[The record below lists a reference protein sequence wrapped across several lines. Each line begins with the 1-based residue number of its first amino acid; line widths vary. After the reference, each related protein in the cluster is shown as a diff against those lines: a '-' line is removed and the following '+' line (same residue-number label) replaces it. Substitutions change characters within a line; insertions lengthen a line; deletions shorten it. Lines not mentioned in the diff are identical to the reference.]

1 MRRLLRVF
9 LYRRV
14 GSEIVSSETSDK
26 IGTIQ
31 RRLAWPLRKD
41 DTHKSRNGP
50 NFFSLSA
57 FFPCSIAIGLLFL
70 CSFLLLRSAVVF
82 LVLVGQSMDAGP
94 LPRSLIHTNADASV
108 RVRFSRMMCC
118 PWSEAPLRGKRL
130 SDITNTVSS
139 GTAGMMGADVDR
151 GNSNVISCR
160 ISKDCIVQL
169 MKENTALLNLPAENN
184 KIIELSSTELQKLQF
199 ELQKTSQQNWQL
211 ARANSHMLGELNL
224 GKDREKEKLIKDLLN
239 KIGSEVGTTKCEE
252 VEANATQLA
261 NDKKI
266 CNPNKKR
273 KLKPQ
278 SLGPTALVHQVAS
291 EGKVD
296 GRRRRSLRTKSSGL
310 KSESCEF
317 VNDLLKRD
325 DGGSPVTHQVGLEE
339 KVVGRRSSFRTRS
352 CSLKSESHESMELHK
367 IDDAILPVTCL
378 VPSEE
383 KIDGRSRKSLRRRSD
398 YLKSESCEPTENSV
412 KMEDAKFL
420 VYTIK
425 NERVSYWS
433 WRLLYFFRIK
443 YFC

>member
-1 MRRLLRVF
+1 
-9 LYRRV
+9 
-14 GSEIVSSETSDK
+14 
-26 IGTIQ
+26 
-31 RRLAWPLRKD
+31 
-41 DTHKSRNGP
+41 
-50 NFFSLSA
+50 
-57 FFPCSIAIGLLFL
+57 
-70 CSFLLLRSAVVF
+70 
-82 LVLVGQSMDAGP
+82 MDAGP
-94 LPRSLIHTNADASV
+94 LPRSLTHTNADASGE
-108 RVRFSRMMCC
+108 SNRMMK
-118 PWSEAPLRGKRL
+118 AHDVLPLVGSAAARKRL

-139 GTAGMMGADVDR
+139 GRAGMMGADVDQ
-151 GNSNVISCR
+151 GNSNVISCPS
-160 ISKDCIVQL
+160 SKDCIVQL
-169 MKENTALLNLPAENN
+169 MKENTALLQLLAEKN
-184 KIIELSSTELQKLQF
+184 KIIELSSTESQKLQF

-211 ARANSHMLGELNL
+211 ARANSHMLAELNL
-224 GKDREKEKLIKDLLN
+224 GKDRLKVLQHELGCTLSILKLKTSELEEKEKLIKELLN
-239 KIGSEVGTTKCEE
+239 KIGSEVGSTRCEE

-273 KLKPQ
+273 KLKQQP
-278 SLGPTALVHQVAS
+278 LGPTALVHQVAS

-325 DGGSPVTHQVGLEE
+325 DGRSPMTHRVGLEE
-339 KVVGRRSSFRTRS
+339 RVVGRRSSFRTRS

-367 IDDAILPVTCL
+367 IDDAILPVNFQ

-383 KIDGRSRKSLRRRSD
+383 KIDGRRKSLRRRSS

-425 NERVSYWS
+425 NENLHEETIAHGDCSTSSISNISVERVKNEKQNSIGSSELGNQEGQRRSSVGRPLRKAAEKVGSYKEMNLNVKMRRS
-433 WRLLYFFRIK
+433 E
-443 YFC
+443 

>member
-1 MRRLLRVF
+1 
-9 LYRRV
+9 
-14 GSEIVSSETSDK
+14 
-26 IGTIQ
+26 
-31 RRLAWPLRKD
+31 
-41 DTHKSRNGP
+41 
-50 NFFSLSA
+50 
-57 FFPCSIAIGLLFL
+57 
-70 CSFLLLRSAVVF
+70 
-82 LVLVGQSMDAGP
+82 
-94 LPRSLIHTNADASV
+94 
-108 RVRFSRMMCC
+108 MCC
-118 PWSEAPLRGKRL
+118 PWTEALLRGKRL

-139 GTAGMMGADVDR
+139 GTAGMMGADVDQ
-151 GNSNVISCR
+151 GNSNVISCP

-169 MKENTALLNLPAENN
+169 MKFA
-184 KIIELSSTELQKLQF
+184 KKMHSLSVSSF
-199 ELQKTSQQNWQL
+199 DSQ
-211 ARANSHMLGELNL
+211 ELNL

-278 SLGPTALVHQVAS
+278 SLGPIALVHQVAS

-339 KVVGRRSSFRTRS
+339 KVVGRRTSFRTRS

-367 IDDAILPVTCL
+367 IDDAILPVTCQ

-383 KIDGRSRKSLRRRSD
+383 KIDGRSRKSLRRRSG

-425 NERVSYWS
+425 NERVSYCS
-433 WRLLYFFRIK
+433 WRLFYFLHIK

>member
-1 MRRLLRVF
+1 
-9 LYRRV
+9 
-14 GSEIVSSETSDK
+14 
-26 IGTIQ
+26 
-31 RRLAWPLRKD
+31 
-41 DTHKSRNGP
+41 
-50 NFFSLSA
+50 
-57 FFPCSIAIGLLFL
+57 
-70 CSFLLLRSAVVF
+70 
-82 LVLVGQSMDAGP
+82 MDAGP
-94 LPRSLIHTNADASV
+94 LPRSLIHTNADASGE
-108 RVRFSRMMCC
+108 SNRMMK
-118 PWSEAPLRGKRL
+118 AHDVLPLVGSAAARKRL

-139 GTAGMMGADVDR
+139 GRAGMMGADVDQ
-151 GNSNVISCR
+151 GNSNVISCPS
-160 ISKDCIVQL
+160 SKDCIVQL
-169 MKENTALLNLPAENN
+169 MKENTALLKLLAEKN
-184 KIIELSSTELQKLQF
+184 KIIELSSTESQKLQF

-211 ARANSHMLGELNL
+211 ARANSHMLAELNL
-224 GKDREKEKLIKDLLN
+224 GKDRLKVLQHELGCTLSILKLKTSELEEKEKLIKELLN
-239 KIGSEVGTTKCEE
+239 KIGSEVGSTRCEE

-273 KLKPQ
+273 KLKQQP
-278 SLGPTALVHQVAS
+278 LGPIALVHQVAS

-325 DGGSPVTHQVGLEE
+325 DGRSPMTHRVGLEE

-367 IDDAILPVTCL
+367 IVDAILPVTCQ

-383 KIDGRSRKSLRRRSD
+383 KIDGRSRKSLRRRSG

-412 KMEDAKFL
+412 KMKDAKFL

-425 NERVSYWS
+425 NENLHEEAIAHGDCSTSSISNISVERVKNEKHNSIRSSELGNRECQRRSSVGRPLRKATEKVGSYKEMN
-433 WRLLYFFRIK
+433 LNVK
-443 YFC
+443 M

>member
-1 MRRLLRVF
+1 
-9 LYRRV
+9 
-14 GSEIVSSETSDK
+14 
-26 IGTIQ
+26 
-31 RRLAWPLRKD
+31 
-41 DTHKSRNGP
+41 
-50 NFFSLSA
+50 
-57 FFPCSIAIGLLFL
+57 
-70 CSFLLLRSAVVF
+70 
-82 LVLVGQSMDAGP
+82 MDAGP
-94 LPRSLIHTNADASV
+94 LPRSLTHTNADASGE
-108 RVRFSRMMCC
+108 SNRMMK
-118 PWSEAPLRGKRL
+118 AHDVLPLVGSAAARKRL

-139 GTAGMMGADVDR
+139 GRAGMMGADVDQ
-151 GNSNVISCR
+151 GNSNVISCPS
-160 ISKDCIVQL
+160 SKDCIVQL
-169 MKENTALLNLPAENN
+169 MKLKVLQH
-184 KIIELSSTELQKLQF
+184 ELGCTLSILKL
-199 ELQKTSQQNWQL
+199 KTS
-211 ARANSHMLGELNL
+211 ELE
-224 GKDREKEKLIKDLLN
+224 EKEKLIKELLN
-239 KIGSEVGTTKCEE
+239 KIGSEVGSTRCEE

-273 KLKPQ
+273 KLKQQP
-278 SLGPTALVHQVAS
+278 LGPTALVHQVAS

-325 DGGSPVTHQVGLEE
+325 DGRSPMTHRVGLEE

-367 IDDAILPVTCL
+367 IDDAILPVNFQ

-383 KIDGRSRKSLRRRSD
+383 KIDGRRKSLRRRSG

-425 NERVSYWS
+425 NENLHEETIAHGDCFTSSISNISVERVKNEKQNLIGSSELGNQEGQRRSSVGRPLRKAAEKVGSYKEMNLNVKMRRS
-433 WRLLYFFRIK
+433 K
-443 YFC
+443 

>member
-1 MRRLLRVF
+1 
-9 LYRRV
+9 
-14 GSEIVSSETSDK
+14 
-26 IGTIQ
+26 
-31 RRLAWPLRKD
+31 
-41 DTHKSRNGP
+41 
-50 NFFSLSA
+50 
-57 FFPCSIAIGLLFL
+57 
-70 CSFLLLRSAVVF
+70 
-82 LVLVGQSMDAGP
+82 MDAGP
-94 LPRSLIHTNADASV
+94 LPRSLIHTNADASGE
-108 RVRFSRMMCC
+108 SNRMMK
-118 PWSEAPLRGKRL
+118 AHDVLPLVGSAAARKRL

-139 GTAGMMGADVDR
+139 GRAGMMGADVDQ
-151 GNSNVISCR
+151 GNSNVISCPS
-160 ISKDCIVQL
+160 SKDCIVQL
-169 MKENTALLNLPAENN
+169 MKE
-184 KIIELSSTELQKLQF
+184 
-199 ELQKTSQQNWQL
+199 
-211 ARANSHMLGELNL
+211 LNL
-224 GKDREKEKLIKDLLN
+224 GKDRLKVLQHELGCTLSILKLKTSELEEKEKLIKELLN
-239 KIGSEVGTTKCEE
+239 KIGSEVGSTRCEE

-273 KLKPQ
+273 KLKQQP
-278 SLGPTALVHQVAS
+278 LGPIALVHQVAS

-325 DGGSPVTHQVGLEE
+325 DGRSPMTHRVGLEE

-367 IDDAILPVTCL
+367 IDDAILPVNFQ

-383 KIDGRSRKSLRRRSD
+383 KIDGRRKSLRRRSG

-425 NERVSYWS
+425 NENLHEEAIAHGDCSTSSISNISVERVKNEKQNSIGSSELGNQEGQRRSSVGRPLRKAAEKVGSYKEMNLNVKMRRS
-433 WRLLYFFRIK
+433 E
-443 YFC
+443 

>member
-1 MRRLLRVF
+1 
-9 LYRRV
+9 
-14 GSEIVSSETSDK
+14 
-26 IGTIQ
+26 
-31 RRLAWPLRKD
+31 
-41 DTHKSRNGP
+41 
-50 NFFSLSA
+50 
-57 FFPCSIAIGLLFL
+57 
-70 CSFLLLRSAVVF
+70 
-82 LVLVGQSMDAGP
+82 MDAGP
-94 LPRSLIHTNADASV
+94 LPRSLIHTNADASGE
-108 RVRFSRMMCC
+108 SNRMMK
-118 PWSEAPLRGKRL
+118 AHDVLPLVGSAAARKRL

-139 GTAGMMGADVDR
+139 GRAGMMGADVDQ
-151 GNSNVISCR
+151 GNSNVISCPS
-160 ISKDCIVQL
+160 SKDCIVQL
-169 MKENTALLNLPAENN
+169 MKENTALLKLLAEKN
-184 KIIELSSTELQKLQF
+184 KIIELSSTESQKLQF

-211 ARANSHMLGELNL
+211 ARANSHMLAELNL
-224 GKDREKEKLIKDLLN
+224 GKDRLKVLQHELGCTLSILKLKTSEL
-239 KIGSEVGTTKCEE
+239 EVGSTRCEE

-273 KLKPQ
+273 KLKQQP
-278 SLGPTALVHQVAS
+278 LGPIALVHQVAS

-325 DGGSPVTHQVGLEE
+325 DGRSPMTHRVGLEE

-367 IDDAILPVTCL
+367 IDDAILPVNFQ

-383 KIDGRSRKSLRRRSD
+383 KIDGRRKSLRRRSG

-425 NERVSYWS
+425 NENLHEEAIAHGDCSTSSISNISVERVKNEKQNSIGSSELGNQEGQRRSSVGRPLRKAAEKVGSYKEMNLNVKMRRS
-433 WRLLYFFRIK
+433 E
-443 YFC
+443 

>member
-1 MRRLLRVF
+1 MHSL
-9 LYRRV
+9 
-14 GSEIVSSETSDK
+14 SVSSFDS
-26 IGTIQ
+26 Q
-31 RRLAWPLRKD
+31 
-41 DTHKSRNGP
+41 
-50 NFFSLSA
+50 
-57 FFPCSIAIGLLFL
+57 
-70 CSFLLLRSAVVF
+70 
-82 LVLVGQSMDAGP
+82 
-94 LPRSLIHTNADASV
+94 
-108 RVRFSRMMCC
+108 
-118 PWSEAPLRGKRL
+118 
-130 SDITNTVSS
+130 
-139 GTAGMMGADVDR
+139 
-151 GNSNVISCR
+151 
-160 ISKDCIVQL
+160 
-169 MKENTALLNLPAENN
+169 
-184 KIIELSSTELQKLQF
+184 ELY
-199 ELQKTSQQNWQL
+199 
-211 ARANSHMLGELNL
+211 L
-224 GKDREKEKLIKDLLN
+224 GKDRLGCTLSILKLKTSELEEKEKLIKDLLN

-278 SLGPTALVHQVAS
+278 SLGPIALVHQVAS

-310 KSESCEF
+310 KSESFEF

-339 KVVGRRSSFRTRS
+339 KVVGRRTSFRTRS

-367 IDDAILPVTCL
+367 IDDAILPVTCQ

-383 KIDGRSRKSLRRRSD
+383 KIDRRRKSLRRRSG

-425 NERVSYWS
+425 NERVSYCS
-433 WRLLYFFRIK
+433 WRLFYFLHIK